1 MNMAKLRWTPER
13 QGSLLRFQHLATLTT
28 RSGRWMM
35 VLAIYHC
42 PKVRLLCPRCACLT
56 IPFSQSDANSHF
68 PEHNSM
74 QHEVLYLCPQSLLQ
88 LGRQPI
94 TSWTFIG
101 QKMHNCIP
109 KLFKV
114 YGLVTIVSLLLCYM
128 TFSFILL
135 NFATGFAWYRSL

>member
-1 MNMAKLRWTPER
+1 
-13 QGSLLRFQHLATLTT
+13 
-28 RSGRWMM
+28 MM
-35 VLAIYHC
+35 VFAIYHC

-109 KLFKV
+109 KLFKA
-114 YGLVTIVSLLLCYM
+114 YGLVTIVSLLLRYM

-135 NFATGFAWYRSL
+135 NFATGFARYRSL

>member
-1 MNMAKLRWTPER
+1 
-13 QGSLLRFQHLATLTT
+13 
-28 RSGRWMM
+28 MM

-42 PKVRLLCPRCACLT
+42 PKVRLLCPRCACLM
-56 IPFSQSDANSHF
+56 IPFSQSDANSHC

-88 LGRQPI
+88 LGRQSI

-109 KLFKV
+109 KLFKA
-114 YGLVTIVSLLLCYM
+114 YGLVSLLLCYM

-135 NFATGFAWYRSL
+135 NFATGFAW